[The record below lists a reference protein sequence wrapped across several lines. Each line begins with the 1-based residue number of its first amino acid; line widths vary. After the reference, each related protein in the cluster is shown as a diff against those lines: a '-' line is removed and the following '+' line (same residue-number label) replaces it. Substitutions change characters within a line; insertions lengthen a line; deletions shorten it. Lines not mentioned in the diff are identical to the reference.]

1 MADTPVPLV
10 ESPGVFYPQ
19 DFSLKTLNFLTASGQ
34 RIEIKKLLVEMSY
47 YEDIYSFS
55 ASGYIT
61 LMDAQGFIE
70 LMRLTGNE
78 FIEIN
83 FGKLKDAPNSTD
95 RVFRVYKSSARNPS
109 GNMNS
114 ELYTLFFCSEE
125 LMLSEQTKISK
136 SYKGN
141 KISDI
146 VNNIL
151 TEKMKVK
158 SSKIS
163 IIEETTGIY
172 DFIVPTMKPFEA
184 ISWVS
189 TYARPKSFP
198 GADMLFFETKNGFNF
213 RSIQSMF
220 KSDVYATYK
229 YESKNFDDKIQP
241 SQEKAISVLEYEIAK
256 PFDALNE
263 INSGTMSSR
272 LLSIDPLTR
281 TFKKTDF
288 DYNKFREQ
296 STSLNSNKLQDD
308 LQNRLGKKSNE
319 NYEGVLKV
327 VIGNSN
333 QKQVKYIKEKE
344 AGVAQDIFIETYV
357 PNRTAQI
364 SLANYTTIKIV
375 IPGDPGITAGRT
387 INFNLLT
394 LKPTNTQKEL
404 DKFYSGKYLVTAV
417 RHIIESQGKYTTVLE
432 IAKDSTPTAYSNI
445 NNSGSEWKAAVN
457 E

>member
-1 MADTPVPLV
+1 ML
-10 ESPGVFYPQ
+10 
-19 DFSLKTLNFLTASGQ
+19 
-34 RIEIKKLLVEMSY
+34 EIH
-47 YEDIYSFS
+47 
-55 ASGYIT
+55 
-61 LMDAQGFIE
+61 
-70 LMRLTGNE
+70 
-78 FIEIN
+78 
-83 FGKLKDAPNSTD
+83 
-95 RVFRVYKSSARNPS
+95 
-109 GNMNS
+109 
-114 ELYTLFFCSEE
+114 FCSEE

-146 VNNIL
+146 VNNVL

-172 DFIVPTMKPFEA
+172 DFIVPTMKPFET

-229 YESKNFDDKIQP
+229 YESKNLDDKTQP

-288 DYNKFREQ
+288 DYNKFKEQ